1 MAQKF
6 SKNDSDENKFF
17 AVWEAMLE
25 ETFADLQNY
34 FTNVEKSKELGEA
47 LWEAQVVD
55 VWKIIEKKF
64 FVKIFDELIKAG
76 YFAGT
81 IDTYCRI
88 LFALFGEDADIN
100 IVIESPLELTINV
113 TAEYSNFAQ
122 FITQSGGAIITAGGF
137 PIVFT
142 TLLNDISESQ
152 ITALLN
158 SIKNAGTKVNFILN

>member
-1 MAQKF
+1 
-6 SKNDSDENKFF
+6 
-17 AVWEAMLE
+17 MLQ

-76 YFAGT
+76 YYAGT

-88 LFALFGEDADIN
+88 LFALFG
-100 IVIESPLELTINV
+100 
-113 TAEYSNFAQ
+113 
-122 FITQSGGAIITAGGF
+122 
-137 PIVFT
+137 
-142 TLLNDISESQ
+142 
-152 ITALLN
+152 
-158 SIKNAGTKVNFILN
+158 